1 VRSLQRDEGGAVT
14 VAIKKVRREAYRA
27 GRVLGDLD
35 AVASGKPD
43 RIVKRIIN
51 KWLGR
56 KLLWRFWRR

>member
-1 VRSLQRDEGGAVT
+1 MV
-14 VAIKKVRREAYRA
+14 IKKVRREAYRA